1 MKKGIRC
8 MRVDASVLVGMLS
21 KARQLTF
28 GNELQLAMAKA
39 LDLTAIDRWVIDA
52 LATINFGE

>member
-1 MKKGIRC
+1 